1 MSWRASTSSVL
12 LATLRCWTEDSAKEV
27 ESQILENLELVTE
40 LDLGKSEP
48 GADGVVALVKALQIR
63 AFPRL
68 EIMDLSFN
76 PIGDKGVRELA
87 KAIIKGNLSNLRV
100 LEIRSVHMGP
110 AGGRALAKALE
121 SGGLSC
127 LHTLRLDSNDIEDLG
142 LVALAEALESGHV
155 PSLRLLGIGQSDL
168 LKLMGGGDN
177 GLEGF
182 HIAGAQALG
191 KALQSGKLAQ
201 FEALHLDGMDGEEG
215 VMAVMS
221 GLEAGRVGA
230 FKSLHLS
237 SYDVGVEGVRAI
249 AHVLTSQRFSALTSL
264 GLPFGICLR
273 DESLRV
279 LSEAFKS
286 QNMNKLHTL
295 EFSNVS
301 MTEQGLLE
309 MAALLEAGHLPSLQ
323 KLICTG
329 ACNTLAS
336 SQALVRAYM
345 KNPFLVVKIL
355 VDWPTEQIR
364 NNAEG
369 LRKRNIRSVGSLKV
383 LKDEPLVA
391 GYHGKVFVCG
401 QPKVGKTSLR
411 KSLCSLTRWEAL
423 AASVRKRDSV
433 SDDVGS
439 RMDVSIVS
447 HKKLNLGLWDLQG
460 QAEYDLIH
468 GGFLSHLAYGN
479 CQTTMFLLVCSA
491 NYTGEENKSLA
502 KRELDYWMRY
512 ISSMSARGVQ
522 DCKPL
527 VFVVL
532 NSFQGDHSCH
542 NHGEWTSII
551 SMINTNFLDFFNV
564 HPYPFILS
572 ALHRKDVKHL
582 KTRLLETASNL
593 LQGTRIPK
601 ICRKIHERVGMWS
614 TSGSRYPI
622 LRWGSYLRTIGGAL
636 DSIKVR
642 AATEYLHEAGH
653 LMYFRAGSLRGE
665 DLAGESLVILHPDWF
680 WKQMLQHI
688 LLPEPSNIIS
698 DSSLKHSMCADGS
711 IFLPAFRA
719 HIRRNLEIDAAQAN
733 EVIAVLTSLDLVYK
747 ISEDCV
753 FVPSRL
759 ETDDVPVYWS
769 LATPGHWV
777 MGFSLA
783 MAETESATM
792 LPIAV
797 FRQLQVRLSRHPEF
811 GHRLN
816 DNHYIAGRNMISFR
830 SKGMAV
836 AVQYSPDPT
845 NRLDII
851 VRPLLVANEYE
862 DYREIQVNI
871 AQKILGIVVNITDGC
886 SPTDSIVHISER
898 LCPGIDFMIQ
908 VMKPWS
914 TEEGLKPV
922 ELRDVNMSVDEVKE
936 WIRRSASEPSHWTVE
951 GEHVAGNQQ
960 LVRRDLESI
969 KRTTFDPSKS
979 LVEGEDVSSNQQLV
993 RRDLESI
1000 KGTTYDP
1007 SKALVEGEDVSSN
1020 QQLVRRDLESIKGTT
1035 YDPSK
1040 TLVEGEDV
1048 SSNQQLVRRDLESMK
1063 KTTYD
1068 PSKALL
1074 EGEDVSSNQQLV
1086 RRVLESM
1093 KKTTYDPSKA
1103 LLEGE
1108 DVSSNQQLVRRD
1120 LESMKKTTYDPSKA
1134 LLEGEDVSSNQQL
1147 VRRDLE
1153 SMKKTTYD
1161 PSKALLEGE
1170 DVSSNQQLVRRVL
1183 ESMKKTTYDPSKALL
1198 EGEDVSSNQQL
1209 VRRDLESMKKT
1220 TIDPS
1225 KVLVEG
1231 EDVSSNQQLV
1241 RRDLES
1247 IKKTTYDPNK
1257 ALIDPIA
1264 RVLNIAR

>member
-12 LATLRCWTEDSAKEV
+12 LAILRCWTEESAKEV
-27 ESQILENLELVTE
+27 EHQILENLELVTE

-48 GADGVVALVKALQIR
+48 GADGVVALVKALQTR

-76 PIGDKGVRELA
+76 PIGDKGVTELS
-87 KAIIKGNLSNLRV
+87 KAIVKGNLSNLRV
-100 LEIRSVHMGP
+100 LEIRNVHMGP

-127 LHTLRLDSNDIEDLG
+127 LHTLRLDSNDIQDLG

-155 PSLRLLGIGQSDL
+155 PSLRLLGVGQSDL
-168 LKLMGGGDN
+168 LKLMGGGEDA
-177 GLEGF
+177 LEGF
-182 HIAGAQALG
+182 HIAGAEALG
-191 KALQSGKLAQ
+191 KALQSGELAQ
-201 FEALHLDGMDGEEG
+201 LEALHLDGMDGQEG

-230 FKSLHLS
+230 FRSLHLS

-249 AHVLTSQRFSALTSL
+249 ASVLTSQRFSSL
-264 GLPFGICLR
+264 ASLSLPFGISLR
-273 DESLRV
+273 DDSLLA

-286 QNMNKLHTL
+286 ESMNKLQTL

-329 ACNTLAS
+329 ARNTPAS
-336 SQALVRAYM
+336 AQALVRAYM

-391 GYHGKVFVCG
+391 GCHGKVFVCG

-423 AASVRKRDSV
+423 AASVRKRDTT
-433 SDDVGS
+433 SDDIGS
-439 RMDVSIVS
+439 RMDFSTVS
-447 HKKLNLGLWDLQG
+447 HKKLSLGLWDLRG
-460 QAEYDLIH
+460 QAEYDLLH
-468 GGFLSHLAYGN
+468 AGFLSHLAYGN

-491 NYTGEENKSLA
+491 NYTGEENKRLA
-502 KRELDYWMRY
+502 KTELDYWMRY

-551 SMINTNFLDFFNV
+551 SMINTSFLDFFNV

-582 KTRLLETASNL
+582 KARLLETASNL

-601 ICRKIHERVGMWS
+601 ICRKIQERVGMWAA
-614 TSGSRYPI
+614 SGSRYPI

-636 DSIKVR
+636 DATKVR

-665 DLAGESLVILHPDWF
+665 DLAGESLVILQPDWF

-698 DSSLKHSMCADGS
+698 DTSLEHSMCGDGS

-759 ETDDVPVYWS
+759 ETDEVPAYWS
-769 LATPGHWV
+769 MATPGHWV

-830 SKGMAV
+830 SRGMAV
-836 AVQYSPDPT
+836 AVQYVPDPT
-845 NRLDII
+845 NRLDIL
-851 VRPLLVANEYE
+851 VRPLILADQYE

-886 SPTDSIVHISER
+886 SPTDSIVHISEK

-922 ELRDVNMSVDEVKE
+922 ELRDVNMSVAEVKE
-936 WIRRSASEPSHWTVE
+936 WIRRSASEPSHWTGE
-951 GEHVAGNQQ
+951 GDHHVAGNQQLVRRDLESIKRNSFDRSRASVDRDKFSRNQQLVRRDLESIKRTTYDSSKALLDREYASSNQQLVRRDEESIKRMSCDRSKVLSEGEDVSSNQQ

-969 KRTTFDPSKS
+969 KRTTFDPSRAS
-979 LVEGEDVSSNQQLV
+979 VDRENFLRNQQLVRRDSESIKRTTFDPSRPSVDREKISSNQQLV

-1000 KGTTYDP
+1000 KRTSFDR
-1007 SKALVEGEDVSSN
+1007 SRASVDREKFSSN
-1020 QQLVRRDLESIKGTT
+1020 QQLVRRDLESIKRTT
-1035 YDPSK
+1035 YDTSK
-1040 TLVEGEDV
+1040 AFSAGEDV
-1048 SSNQQLVRRDLESMK
+1048 SSNQQLVRRDSESLK
-1063 KTTYD
+1063 RTTYD
-1068 PSKALL
+1068 P
-1074 EGEDVSSNQQLV
+1074 
-1086 RRVLESM
+1086 
-1093 KKTTYDPSKA
+1093 T
-1103 LLEGE
+1103 
-1108 DVSSNQQLVRRD
+1108 
-1120 LESMKKTTYDPSKA
+1120 
-1134 LLEGEDVSSNQQL
+1134 
-1147 VRRDLE
+1147 
-1153 SMKKTTYD
+1153 
-1161 PSKALLEGE
+1161 
-1170 DVSSNQQLVRRVL
+1170 
-1183 ESMKKTTYDPSKALL
+1183 
-1198 EGEDVSSNQQL
+1198 
-1209 VRRDLESMKKT
+1209 
-1220 TIDPS
+1220 
-1225 KVLVEG
+1225 
-1231 EDVSSNQQLV
+1231 
-1241 RRDLES
+1241 
-1247 IKKTTYDPNK
+1247 K
-1257 ALIDPIA
+1257 ALIDPID